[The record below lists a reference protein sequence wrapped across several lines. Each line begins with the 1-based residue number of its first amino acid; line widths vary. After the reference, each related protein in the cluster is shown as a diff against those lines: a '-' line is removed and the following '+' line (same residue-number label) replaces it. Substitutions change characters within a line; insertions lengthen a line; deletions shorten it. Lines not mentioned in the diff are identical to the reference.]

1 MLESNTFLLE
11 ENMAQLTKVTSKG
24 QVVIPSEIRKELKL
38 EEGSQLAVSRV
49 GSTVLMK
56 KVNIPDPHKEFEEL
70 TEIFS
75 KLAKKKGIKSE
86 KDVLAIIKMV
96 RRSKND

>member
-38 EEGSQLAVSRV
+38 EEGSRLVVSRL
-49 GSTVLMK
+49 GSMIVMK
-56 KVNIPDPHKEFEEL
+56 RVPIIDPKKELEEL
-70 TEIFS
+70 RTRWS
-75 KLAKKKGIKSE
+75 KLAKKKGIKSD
-86 KDVLAIIKMV
+86 KDVLARIYKV
-96 RRSKND
+96 RGKND